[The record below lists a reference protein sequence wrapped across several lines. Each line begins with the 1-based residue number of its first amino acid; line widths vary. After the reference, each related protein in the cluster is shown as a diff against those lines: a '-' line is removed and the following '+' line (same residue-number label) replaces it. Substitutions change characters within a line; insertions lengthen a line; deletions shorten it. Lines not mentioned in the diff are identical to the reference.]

1 MDARKVAEQAIN
13 DLFDMSERE
22 GRCIS
27 KDAATD
33 LLERHIRA
41 GMEIQPGFNA
51 DGTIYTLTKDQL
63 PRHVANGVTHAMPAR
78 VIQVGATSAQG
89 LVAGTQVHRGGYV
102 WNVAADGLCDLRSWP
117 QPNDGSSGSL
127 S

>member
-1 MDARKVAEQAIN
+1 MDARKVAEKAM
-13 DLFDMSERE
+13 DELFDVSERE

-41 GMEIQPGFNA
+41 GIE
-51 DGTIYTLTKDQL
+51 L
-63 PRHVANGVTHAMPAR
+63 PPML
-78 VIQVGATSAQG
+78 IATRTG
-89 LVAGTQVHRGGYV
+89 IMGYIV
-102 WNVAADGLCDLRSWP
+102 RKFGD
-117 QPNDGSSGSL
+117 DGSSGSL